1 MGQGETMD
9 SDSRDMT
16 TRLPLRLMVG
26 LSGGGEDAALVR
38 AAHRLASRD
47 GVRWCAVYVDK
58 GREEPRRRL
67 ALERDFAQIQRLG
80 GETRVLPGQQ
90 RARELADYAR
100 SQGVATLV
108 VGGARPS
115 GWRFWRRPLAEQLA
129 RLGGPYDL
137 VVVAEARPRPR
148 FRPRP
153 RRLSWHRRDPLVA
166 TAATL
171 VALVAA
177 LGLES
182 WLELANLSLLFL
194 GAVLVSAA
202 MAGTAAAMLSA
213 VLGFVTFNVLFTEPK
228 LSLAMVEREQ
238 LLTVVFFLL
247 AAVSVGQLA
256 GRGRRRLVALRESR
270 DQTYRLLQY
279 VQALSVAMDTQ
290 GVRRVGL
297 QSLEQWLRVPVA
309 FLERQAGESGLRIAE
324 ALPGALR
331 LPETALNAAAW
342 SWQRGKSSGY
352 GTETLSD
359 PTWRLIP
366 LLEQERRLGVVA
378 IALGERGLAPEE
390 TALLNTMLSQFAM
403 ALERTRL
410 VAELGATR
418 LSEEHERLRSA
429 LLASVSHDLRT
440 PLASIIGS
448 ASTLREL
455 EAQLSTEDRHEL
467 LDGILSESERLNR
480 YIQNLLDMT
489 RLGHGTL
496 KIERDW
502 VTLDDLVAAALK
514 RLANPLEGL
523 KLVRDW
529 PDDLPLLFVHPALI
543 EQALVNVLDNAA
555 RFSPPGGRLGIAAGV
570 DDDALVLRVTDQG
583 PGIPP
588 GERERVFDMF
598 FTGGEGDRGRHGSG
612 LGLAICRGMVGAH
625 GGRIAALA
633 NPEGEGTCI
642 EIRLPLEPTDEE
654 AADGD

>member
-1 MGQGETMD
+1 
-9 SDSRDMT
+9 MT
-16 TRLPLRLMVG
+16 SLPLRLMVG
-26 LSGGGEDAALVR
+26 LSGGEEDAALVR

-58 GREEPRRRL
+58 GREAPGRRL
-67 ALERDFAQIQRLG
+67 VLERDFAQVQRLG

-90 RARELADYAR
+90 RAWELANHAR
-100 SQGVATLV
+100 DQGVATLL

-137 VVVAEARPRPR
+137 VVVAEARPRPH
-148 FRPRP
+148 FRPRHRHLNW
-153 RRLSWHRRDPLVA
+153 RRRAPLVA
-166 TAATL
+166 GAATTL
-171 VALVAA
+171 VALIAA
-177 LGLES
+177 LALES
-182 WLELANLSLLFL
+182 WLELADLSLLFL
-194 GAVLVSAA
+194 AAVLASAA
-202 MAGTAAAMLSA
+202 MAGTGAAMLSA
-213 VLGFVTFNVLFTEPK
+213 VLGFLAFNVFFTEPK
-228 LSLAMVEREQ
+228 LSLAMVEQDQ
-238 LLTVVFFLL
+238 LLTVIFFLL
-247 AAVSVGQLA
+247 VAITVGQLA
-256 GRGRRRLVALRESR
+256 GRGRRRLLALRESR
-270 DQTYRLLQY
+270 DQTHRLLQY
-279 VQALSVAMDTQ
+279 AQALSVAMDTP

-342 SWQRGKSSGY
+342 SWQQGRPSGH
-352 GTETLSD
+352 GTETLGGQA
-359 PTWRLIP
+359 WRLIP
-366 LLEQERRLGVVA
+366 LMEQRRCLGVVA
-378 IALGERGLAPEE
+378 IALEERTLSPEE
-390 TALLNTMLSQFAM
+390 ATLLNTMLSQFTM

-410 VAELGATR
+410 VTELEATR

-455 EAQLSTEDRHEL
+455 EAQLSDADRHEL

-502 VTLDDLVAAALK
+502 VALDDLVAAAQK
-514 RLANPLEGL
+514 RLASPLEGL
-523 KLVRDW
+523 ELVRDW

-555 RFSPPGGRLGIAAGV
+555 RFSPPGGRLDIAAGV
-570 DDDALVLRVTDQG
+570 EGNALVLRVTDQG
-583 PGIPP
+583 PGIPVDQ
-588 GERERVFDMF
+588 RERVFDMF

-612 LGLAICRGMVGAH
+612 LGLAICRGMIGAH
-625 GGRIAALA
+625 GGHIAALA

-642 EIRLPLEPTDEE
+642 EIRLPLAATDEE
-654 AADGD
+654 INHGD